1 MRRGGCGWSQR
12 RAPRFYYFPF
22 LAPRVKSPSIRIRKV
37 QTSCVLTSSA
47 VTWLSPQ
54 PCGYFQ
60 PAAQRCN
67 FHEKVFYFNFFFP
80 QVSPLVNLSASFP
93 HPRPQGQVLVISF
106 TMTPRNLPENL
117 YSAINPAILLQS
129 TKTNSVVG
137 IIVVFADFLFLLIHH

>member
-12 RAPRFYYFPF
+12 RAPRFYYFPL
-22 LAPRVKSPSIRIRKV
+22 LAPRVKSPSIRMREV

-54 PCGYFQ
+54 HCGDFQ
-60 PAAQRCN
+60 PAAHRSN
-67 FHEKVFYFNFFFP
+67 FHEKVFYLDFFPP
-80 QVSPLVNLSASFP
+80 QVSPLVNLSFP
-93 HPRPQGQVLVISF
+93 HPRPQGQVLVLSF